1 MSDTREPSDSS
12 VHSRAL
18 DRVSDGILALDSE
31 FRFTYLNDSAEQL
44 LDSTASDLLGK
55 PIWDAFPEA
64 TDSVAEQRIRAA
76 AETQKTASYER
87 YNESVDRW
95 FDVRVCPDEDGLSL
109 IFNDITE
116 RKQRENEL
124 ERYERIVEN
133 LPVAVGQS
141 EPDED
146 GTLVY
151 VNDETV
157 EMFGAASK
165 TEIKGYAIQD
175 FYVDAAERGEVGREL
190 AEHGRVEDYEIE
202 FETVDGDRFWGSL
215 TATTE
220 TLDDETQ
227 VIGIIQEISERRQYE
242 QVLDQLHDA
251 TREMLS
257 ATTPEE
263 VATVMTET
271 ADNTIGLATN
281 GVHLYDDAV
290 EGLVPVSVSEES
302 KTLLGEPP
310 TLDEGIAWE
319 AFQQGELR
327 RSGDLQN
334 AETYNES
341 TLFGS
346 ELVMPL
352 GEYGVFIASA
362 TESDAFG
369 QRDVMLAEILANNAE
384 SAMNQLQTEQKLREQ
399 EQRLKRTTEFLEQ
412 TASVARLGGWEADPR
427 TEALEWTDE
436 VYRIHGFEVG
446 ETPSLQEAFS
456 VYHPEDRD
464 RVEAAWDALSS
475 DGEPFDIQARLIRAD
490 EVTRWV
496 RIVGIPEYDDEGER
510 VVRAHGIFQ
519 DITDQNERE
528 QTLRQYRQAIEASE
542 DLIITVGTDGRYVF
556 ANSTYKEYY
565 SCEDVVDRP
574 VSEIIGK
581 ETFEQ
586 TVQQHQQTALAGDS
600 VTYERTEEL
609 PALGQRTLS
618 VRYAPIRD
626 DEDVLGFVGILRDIT
641 EKKAYERQLE
651 TQRNNLEILNTI
663 VRHDIRNDIQLI
675 QTYAGI
681 LETRAADDTQEYV
694 DEILEAA
701 QSAIE
706 ITQSARE
713 ITDVMLQSDVELSAM
728 NLRTELD
735 EEIQRLQS
743 SYERAIVDVKGPLD
757 AVEVV
762 ADEML
767 PSVFRNILNNA
778 VQHNDKD
785 IPEITVSTNLTD
797 TTAVVHIADNG
808 PGIPDDQKAAV
819 FEEEHIGLNSN
830 GTGLGLYLVETLVS
844 RYGGQVHVL
853 DNEPEG
859 AIFVLQL
866 PRAES

>member
-1 MSDTREPSDSS
+1 
-12 VHSRAL
+12 
-18 DRVSDGILALDSE
+18 
-31 FRFTYLNDSAEQL
+31 
-44 LDSTASDLLGK
+44 
-55 PIWDAFPEA
+55 
-64 TDSVAEQRIRAA
+64 
-76 AETQKTASYER
+76 
-87 YNESVDRW
+87 
-95 FDVRVCPDEDGLSL
+95 
-109 IFNDITE
+109 
-116 RKQRENEL
+116 
-124 ERYERIVEN
+124 
-133 LPVAVGQS
+133 
-141 EPDED
+141 
-146 GTLVY
+146 
-151 VNDETV
+151 
-157 EMFGAASK
+157 
-165 TEIKGYAIQD
+165 
-175 FYVDAAERGEVGREL
+175 
-190 AEHGRVEDYEIE
+190 
-202 FETVDGDRFWGSL
+202 
-215 TATTE
+215 
-220 TLDDETQ
+220 
-227 VIGIIQEISERRQYE
+227 
-242 QVLDQLHDA
+242 
-251 TREMLS
+251 
-257 ATTPEE
+257 
-263 VATVMTET
+263 
-271 ADNTIGLATN
+271 
-281 GVHLYDDAV
+281 VHLYDDAV

-446 ETPSLQEAFS
+446 ETPSLQEAFA

-565 SCEDVVDRP
+565 GCEDVVDRL
-574 VSEIIGK
+574 VSEIIGRD
-581 ETFEQ
+581 TFEQ

-694 DEILEAA
+694 DEILKAA

-819 FEEEHIGLNSN
+819 FEEEHIGLDSN

-844 RYGGQVHVL
+844 RYGGQVRVL
-853 DNEPEG
+853 DNKPEG

>member
-1 MSDTREPSDSS
+1 MSDTCEPSDSS

-44 LDSTASDLLGK
+44 LDSTASDLLGE
-55 PIWDAFPEA
+55 PIWDAFPET

-76 AETQKTASYER
+76 AETQETASYER

-175 FYVDAAERGEVGREL
+175 FYVDADERGEVGREL

-446 ETPSLQEAFS
+446 ETPSLQEAFA

-496 RIVGIPEYDDEGER
+496 RIIGIPEYDDEGER
-510 VVRAHGIFQ
+510 VVRARGIFQ

-694 DEILEAA
+694 DEILKAA

-735 EEIQRLQS
+735 GEIQRLQS

-819 FEEEHIGLNSN
+819 FEEEHIGLDSN